1 MQISAI
7 LFDLHHTLTELI
19 EEIPKLWRRV
29 SIKNGVDISHL
40 DDGTIWEAMKTADSI
55 IHQYQL
61 ENDVDPH
68 WGDEPEEWVFVDR
81 LLFEYLG
88 IKNLTDDI
96 IIKIENEFQKTPI
109 ERFTDDALLTVR
121 ELHRRGY
128 LLGICT
134 RRTSNPEPFIERM
147 GIRDL
152 FATVQWGGVIGYSKP
167 SPYTLLNAS
176 KELGVNPRLC
186 AFVGNYVNADIEAA
200 IRCEMMPILLTW
212 ANPNESPKAPQGTL
226 VLENASDLLQV
237 FTSPFEV
244 DSKSE

>member
-7 LFDLHHTLTELI
+7 LFDLHHTLTELT
-19 EEIPKLWRRV
+19 EEIPRLWRRISV
-29 SIKNGVDISHL
+29 KNGVDISHL
-40 DDGTIWEAMKTADSI
+40 DDETIWETMKTADSLV
-55 IHQYQL
+55 HQYQL

-68 WGDEPEEWVFVDR
+68 WGDNPEDWLFFDR
-81 LLFEYLG
+81 FLFQNIG
-88 IKNLTDDI
+88 IQDLTDDI
-96 IIKIENEFQKTPI
+96 IIKIEKEFQETPI
-109 ERFTDDALLTVR
+109 ERITDDALLTVR
-121 ELHRRGY
+121 ELHKRGY

-134 RRTSNPEPFIERM
+134 RRTLNPDLSLERM

-167 SPYTLLNAS
+167 NPYSLLNAS

-186 AFVGNYVNADIEAA
+186 AFVGNYVSADIEAA

-212 ANPNESPKAPQGTL
+212 ANPNEGPKAPQGTL
-226 VLENASDLLQV
+226 VLESASDLLQV